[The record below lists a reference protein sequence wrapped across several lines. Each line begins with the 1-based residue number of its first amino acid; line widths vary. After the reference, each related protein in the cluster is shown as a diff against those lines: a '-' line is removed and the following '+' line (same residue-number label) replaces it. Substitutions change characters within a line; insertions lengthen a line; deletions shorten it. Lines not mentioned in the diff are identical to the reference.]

1 MFLHQVRRLK
11 EREVINETTNME
23 EYLTMEE
30 ELTNDQDAV
39 VNSIRDVHQ
48 RCLPQ
53 LCCSYLMIVL
63 PCRPAGCCTNLEPI
77 KVDCSCFIGT
87 IFENL

>member
-1 MFLHQVRRLK
+1 MPLRKKEKPSHDAPLTQKVRRLK
-11 EREVINETTNME
+11 EREVITETTSME

-48 RCLPQ
+48 R
-53 LCCSYLMIVL
+53 
-63 PCRPAGCCTNLEPI
+63 
-77 KVDCSCFIGT
+77 
-87 IFENL
+87 

>member
-48 RCLPQ
+48 RCLPRTMQ
-53 LCCSYLMIVL
+53 GVVQILD
-63 PCRPAGCCTNLEPI
+63 P
-77 KVDCSCFIGT
+77 
-87 IFENL
+87 